1 MRNHLLISVYRKNF
15 PLHLKHYLLALQAR
29 KHDGRTHN
37 LAENVNNP
45 ESDILDFSSNV
56 NPLGTPFDFQASNID
71 LEQIILKSIERFD
84 QYPDNRYLEL
94 RKAAAAF
101 AGHNISADNIVP
113 GNGTCELLRLIME
126 TVVSEEDM
134 VIITSPSSGEYRH
147 IAEVFG
153 ARIHSFTTDELL
165 HLPKMTLDRAKVIV
179 FGNPNNPTGRIVPR
193 DELSDFAQKCAE
205 HGTLL
210 IVDESA
216 IELADPDMSVAHLA
230 LDNDYLFVIR
240 SVSRITAMPGI
251 RLAYGIASLELANI
265 LNAARLSWNIGVTD
279 EAIGLTFL
287 NMEGGP
293 HSEYLTKSR
302 KFIKKE
308 RKYIIKRFSGIYG
321 FDPVES
327 STNYILIDVKDLFL
341 DSARLTEGLASHGI
355 LIRECSDFFNG
366 NKRYVR
372 VSVRLR
378 DDFEKL
384 IHTLDDVFAETS
396 REDAREKLEET
407 IEHGGSSTAGRG
419 TCEYYP
425 CHFSGQDCTFCF
437 CPFYA
442 CKDERTGGKWIESST
457 GGQVWSCE
465 HCTLL
470 HRPKVAKMVLDA
482 LMADGDTDDNIRRAW
497 KEIIEPLL

>member
-1 MRNHLLISVYRKNF
+1 M
-15 PLHLKHYLLALQAR
+15 LALQVR
-29 KHDGRTHN
+29 KHGGRTHE
-37 LAENVNNP
+37 LVMRFDGA
-45 ESDILDFSSNV
+45 ESDILDFSYNT
-56 NPLGTPFDFQASNID
+56 NPFGTPFDFQASNLD
-71 LEQIILKSIERFD
+71 LKQVILRSTERIE
-84 QYPDNRYLEL
+84 QYPDNRYFEL
-94 RKAAAAF
+94 RKAAAAYL
-101 AGHNISADNIVP
+101 GTNISADNIIP

-126 TVVSEEDM
+126 TVVYEEDV
-134 VIITSPSSGEYRH
+134 VILASPSSGEYRH

-165 HLPKMTLDRAKVIV
+165 NLPKMTLDKAKVIV
-179 FGNPNNPTGRIVPR
+179 IGNPNNPTGQLVPR
-193 DELSDFAQKCAE
+193 DILSDFARKCVE

-216 IELADPDMSVAHLA
+216 IELADPDMSIAELT

-240 SVSRITAMPGI
+240 SISNITAMPGI
-251 RLAYGIASLELANI
+251 RLAYGIASLSLAKI

-279 EAIGLTFL
+279 EAVALAFL
-287 NMEGGP
+287 GMEGGP
-293 HSEYLTKSR
+293 HSEYLKRSR
-302 KFIKKE
+302 EFIKKE
-308 RKYIIKRFSGIYG
+308 REYIVKRLSGIYG

-341 DSARLTEGLASHGI
+341 DSVRLSEGLALHGI
-355 LIRECSDFFNG
+355 LIRECSDFFDG

-372 VSVRLR
+372 ISVRSR
-378 DDFEKL
+378 EDFEKL
-384 IHTLDDVFAETS
+384 IRTLDDVFAETS

-407 IEHGGSSTAGRG
+407 IEHGGSSCAGRG

>member
-1 MRNHLLISVYRKNF
+1 MISVYRKNF

-29 KHDGRTHN
+29 KHGGRAYEM
-37 LAENVNNP
+37 AEKYNNS
-45 ESDILDFSSNV
+45 ESGILDFSSNT
-56 NPLGTPFDFQASNID
+56 NPLGTPFNFQASNLD
-71 LEQIILKSIERFD
+71 LEKVVLQSTERIN

-94 RKAAAAF
+94 RQAVAAYL
-101 AGHNISADNIVP
+101 GNDISADNIIP

-126 TVVSEEDM
+126 TVVSEEDIL
-134 VIITSPSSGEYRH
+134 IITAPSSGEYRH

-153 ARIHSFTTDELL
+153 ARISSFTTKEILN
-165 HLPKMTLDRAKVIV
+165 LPKMTLDRAKVIV
-179 FGNPNNPTGRIVPR
+179 IGNPGNPTGELIPR
-193 DELSDFAQKCAE
+193 EKLSGFAEKCSE

-216 IELADPDMSVAHLA
+216 IELADPDESVFNIAV
-230 LDNDYLFVIR
+230 DNDYLFVIR
-240 SVSRITAMPGI
+240 SVSNITAMPGI
-251 RLAYGIASLELANI
+251 RLAYAVASVSLASI
-265 LNAARLSWNIGVTD
+265 LNSARLSWNIGVTD
-279 EAIGLTFL
+279 EAIGIAFLT
-287 NMEGGP
+287 MEGG
-293 HSEYLTKSR
+293 HDSEYLRTSR
-302 KFIKKE
+302 EYIKRE
-308 RKYIIKRFSGIYG
+308 RTYITKRFSGIYG
-321 FDPVES
+321 FEPLES

-341 DSARLTEGLASHGI
+341 DSVRLTEGLASHGI

-372 VSVRLR
+372 ISIRTR
-378 DDFEKL
+378 EDFEKL
-384 IHTLDDVFAETS
+384 IHTLDTVFAETS

-407 IEHGGSSTAGRG
+407 IEHGGSSCAGRG

-425 CHFSGQDCTFCF
+425 CHFTGQDCTFCF

-442 CKDERTGGKWIESST
+442 CEDERTGGKWIESST

-470 HRPKVAKMVLDA
+470 HRPKVAKKVLEA

-497 KEIIEPLL
+497 KEIIIPLL